1 MITSTSET
9 YGSAQYIPM
18 KMQIIHTKDKNQK
31 KLRYNMDYISTVGR
45 RKTSVARLYMKPGKG
60 LFTVNGK
67 DLDKYFSS
75 ELLRLIVEQPLMLVD
90 ALKSFDFKVNIHGGG
105 MKGQAEALRL
115 AVARALVKNDDEIRS
130 VLKKEGFLTRDPRM
144 VERKKYGRRKAR
156 RAFQWVKR

>member
-1 MITSTSET
+1 MET
-9 YGSAQYIPM
+9 
-18 KMQIIHTKDKNQK
+18 IHK
-31 KLRYNMDYISTVGR
+31 IGR

-60 LFTVNGK
+60 SFKINNS

-75 ELLRLIVEQPLMLVD
+75 ELLRLIVEQPLKSVD
-90 ALKSFDFKVNIHGGG
+90 ASGKFDFKVNIHGGG
-105 MKGQAEALRL
+105 LKGQAEAIRL
-115 AVARALVKNDDEIRS
+115 AVSRALVKNDEENRP